1 MTKCKREKKHFLN
14 NFHMILNSIN
24 IIIKII
30 LFYEKEKKK
39 ENTSLIRRI
48 KIHAKYSTYLIS

>member
-39 ENTSLIRRI
+39 REYEFN
-48 KIHAKYSTYLIS
+48 KKN

>member
-1 MTKCKREKKHFLN
+1 MTEYKRRKKNFLN

-39 ENTSLIRRI
+39 GEYEFN
-48 KIHAKYSTYLIS
+48 KKN